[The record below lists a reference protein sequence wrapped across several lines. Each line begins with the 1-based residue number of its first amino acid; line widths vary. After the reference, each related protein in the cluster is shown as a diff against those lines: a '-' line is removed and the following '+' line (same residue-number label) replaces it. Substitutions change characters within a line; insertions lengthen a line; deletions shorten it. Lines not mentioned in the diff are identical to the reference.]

1 MAQQWFTC
9 TATPVCIAEEP
20 AAAAFDQTY
29 IMADSGTN
37 LSQKQPM
44 SYSLWEKFEQGSRA
58 GPQWLSHPSS
68 MCAFVTF
75 LTLVKHSSLYISQ
88 PS

>member
-1 MAQQWFTC
+1 M
-9 TATPVCIAEEP
+9 AEEP

-29 IMADSGTN
+29 ILADSGRN
-37 LSQKQPM
+37 FSQKQPM

-68 MCAFVTF
+68 MFRNKVLVGKLIIWMRAFVTF
-75 LTLVKHSSLYISQ
+75 LTLVKHSSSYIS
-88 PS
+88 